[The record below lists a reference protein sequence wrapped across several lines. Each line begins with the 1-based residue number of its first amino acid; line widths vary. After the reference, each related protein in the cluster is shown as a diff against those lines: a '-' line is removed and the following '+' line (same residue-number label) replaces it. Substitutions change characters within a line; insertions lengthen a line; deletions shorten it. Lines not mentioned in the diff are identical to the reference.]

1 MSLASESYVDRVIRA
16 DRGDA
21 HTRLDHILVRHLAD
35 LDRVS
40 RAEIQRWID
49 DGRVLVNHVAV
60 RRAATRLSTG
70 DEVRVQLPPP
80 SPRVEHAAEPS
91 TLSVIFEDEH
101 FLAIDKPPGAVVH
114 PTRGHRAD
122 TLFNGLLWHLRDA
135 PGTRPG
141 LVHRL
146 DKDTSGLLLVA
157 KHRLAHAR
165 MARALQS
172 RAASKEYLAIVY
184 GRPRRLHGRIA
195 LPLARNPEDPRR
207 MRVDEHGRES
217 VTDFACLGSSEGVR
231 RGLSAV
237 CCRLLTGR
245 MHQIRVHL
253 QSRRLPIVGDPMYGA
268 PGWQKLRDPDLAALA
283 RSFPRQAL
291 HAWRVTLAHPMTGTL
306 LDLRAPVPRDMVA
319 LLAAAGLDA
328 ASDFT
333 CHPAVTS

>member
-1 MSLASESYVDRVIRA
+1 
-16 DRGDA
+16 
-21 HTRLDHILVRHLAD
+21 
-35 LDRVS
+35 
-40 RAEIQRWID
+40 
-49 DGRVLVNHVAV
+49 
-60 RRAATRLSTG
+60 
-70 DEVRVQLPPP
+70 
-80 SPRVEHAAEPS
+80 
-91 TLSVIFEDEH
+91 
-101 FLAIDKPPGAVVH
+101 
-114 PTRGHRAD
+114 
-122 TLFNGLLWHLRDA
+122 LFNGLLWHLRDA